1 MTRKG
6 VVFEYGWPSFDFG
19 SVYYCW
25 PNNPEERQED
35 FLNKRGELVNL
46 LDEKFREYSLGFGC
60 GQTPREAVILG
71 ERGITVSWMDSGR
84 WIEFWKMLGGYFV
97 AGHNLD
103 SWMDN
108 AAAFNLASDVLEY
121 LSPEIL
127 APRIYKKDRWELKYP
142 LPEGKSPTDNT
153 QFSEE
158 ILKNLY
164 SAVEWGVPEIRKFPE
179 GVIIHV
185 PEGDLII
192 DKSYLKTDGFS
203 NRDIP
208 KSSFVS
214 SRLMSLT
221 DPHF

>member
-6 VVFEYGWPSFDFG
+6 VVFEFGWPSFDFG
-19 SVYYCW
+19 KVDYCW

-35 FLNKRGELVNL
+35 FLNKRGELINL
-46 LDEKFREYSLGFGC
+46 LDEKFREYSLSFGC
-60 GQTPREAVILG
+60 GRTPREAVILG

-108 AAAFNLASDVLEY
+108 AVAFNLASDVLEY
-121 LSPEIL
+121 LSSEIL
-127 APRIYKKDRWELKYP
+127 APRIYKQDRWELKYP
-142 LPEGKSPTDNT
+142 LSGGKSPIDNP

-158 ILKNLY
+158 ILKNIY
-164 SAVEWGVPEIRKFPE
+164 SVVGWGVPGIRKFSE
-179 GVIIHV
+179 GVTIYS

-192 DKSYLKTDGFS
+192 DKSYLKTEGFS